1 MKIGIAKKDAKQLR
15 KQEICGK
22 YLLRLTEETLTNFGI
37 GFGSI
42 HALLAARRHLLFWG
56 NATIHGVILAPSC
69 NTARSKTIEE
79 NIHLLRGSSARSLLG
94 GLDQIFQ
101 YMVC

>member
-1 MKIGIAKKDAKQLR
+1 MGIGIAKKDAKQLR

-22 YLLRLTEETLTNFGI
+22 NLLRLTEETLTNFGI
-37 GFGSI
+37 TFGST
-42 HALLAARRHLLFWG
+42 HALLAARRHLFAGQKWG

-79 NIHLLRGSSARSLLG
+79 NIHLL
-94 GLDQIFQ
+94 
-101 YMVC
+101 